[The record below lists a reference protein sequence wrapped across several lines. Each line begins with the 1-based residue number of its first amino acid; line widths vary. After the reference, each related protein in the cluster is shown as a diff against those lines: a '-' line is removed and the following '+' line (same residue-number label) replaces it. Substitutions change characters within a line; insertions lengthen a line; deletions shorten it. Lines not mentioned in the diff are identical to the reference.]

1 MKQEDKIALRQ
12 WEEFHRSLIS
22 NMVVDT
28 TLSARDIQ
36 QERERLERDPVE
48 WIKFFF
54 PKYAKYEF
62 TPFHKAAIRRVLKNA
77 EWYEVLS
84 WSRELAKSTIA
95 MFILMY
101 LVMTGRKRFIILA
114 SITET
119 AAVRLLT
126 PYRLNFEN
134 NPRIKQF
141 YGEQM
146 NFGDWSESEFCTKDG
161 AKFLALGAGS
171 EPRGARTEEVR
182 PDVLY
187 MDDYDSNADCRNPE
201 TLKKKWEWFERALY
215 PTRSISEP
223 LLVLW
228 CGNII
233 AKDCCIT
240 RAGKKADSWDIVN
253 IRDKNGKST
262 WPEKNTEEFIDRA
275 LAKITQSAIQAEYYN
290 NPISEGAVF
299 KKMVF
304 GKVPPLNRFPF
315 LVAYG
320 DPAYSDSKS
329 KQSSTK
335 SLWLMGK
342 YQGNYYVIK
351 GFLGRELNAGFISWY
366 FDLREYVGGK
376 ATVYYYME
384 NNKLQDP
391 FYQQVFKPL
400 LREECERRGVELYI
414 RGDGRKKTDKATRI
428 EANLEP
434 LNRVGALIFNEN
446 EQDNP
451 MMQELIT
458 QFENFELHL
467 PYPADG
473 PDSIEG
479 GKCVIDDKVGELQPT
494 YTITF
499 AELNENNPHR
509 M

>member
-1 MKQEDKIALRQ
+1 
-12 WEEFHRSLIS
+12 
-22 NMVVDT
+22 MV
-28 TLSARDIQ
+28 
-36 QERERLERDPVE
+36 
-48 WIKFFF
+48 
-54 PKYAKYEF
+54 
-62 TPFHKAAIRRVLKNA
+62 
-77 EWYEVLS
+77 
-84 WSRELAKSTIA
+84 
-95 MFILMY
+95 
-101 LVMTGRKRFIILA
+101 
-114 SITET
+114 
-119 AAVRLLT
+119 
-126 PYRLNFEN
+126 
-134 NPRIKQF
+134 
-141 YGEQM
+141 
-146 NFGDWSESEFCTKDG
+146 
-161 AKFLALGAGS
+161 
-171 EPRGARTEEVR
+171 
-182 PDVLY
+182 
-187 MDDYDSNADCRNPE
+187 
-201 TLKKKWEWFERALY
+201 
-215 PTRSISEP
+215 
-223 LLVLW
+223 
-228 CGNII
+228 
-233 AKDCCIT
+233 
-240 RAGKKADSWDIVN
+240 
-253 IRDKNGKST
+253 
-262 WPEKNTEEFIDRA
+262 
-275 LAKITQSAIQAEYYN
+275 
-290 NPISEGAVF
+290 
-299 KKMVF
+299 
-304 GKVPPLNRFPF
+304 
-315 LVAYG
+315 
-320 DPAYSDSKS
+320 
-329 KQSSTK
+329 
-335 SLWLMGK
+335 K

-351 GFLGRELNAGFISWY
+351 AFMGRELNAWFISWY